1 MTIKSPE
8 EVAEQID
15 RANSLW
21 QVADQ
26 KRQPFIDA
34 GWSRYS
40 TDIYKNIGDVRVS
53 VTYVHQDDIF
63 KLHIFASPLLIQ
75 DFSTAERA
83 LEWCEVLE
91 ASLQKGRGN

>member
-1 MTIKSPE
+1 MTIRSPE

-15 RANSLW
+15 KANLLW
-21 QVADQ
+21 QIADE

-40 TDIYKNIGDVRVS
+40 TDIYKNIGEVRVS
-53 VTYVHQDDIF
+53 VTYVHEDNLF

-75 DFSTAERA
+75 DFNTAEEA
-83 LEWCEVLE
+83 LEWCEKLE
-91 ASLQKGRGN
+91 ASLQKGRRN